1 MANRSFV
8 VKQIEN
14 IKTEADWTADESY
27 QILPNEE
34 VLAVCNKTVGEGE
47 SAQNYVYIR
56 SKVNTTTTPKLFKE
70 LKYSD
75 EYIEVQIENAVGN
88 LSTTVNAQLQNL
100 NSRVGDVETVSTG
113 LRNDLNDVAG
123 QVEET
128 NATVTSINS
137 KVTKNT
143 TDITNLTTT
152 VEGNTTNITK
162 NTQDIAANTTAISNL
177 STSVEEQINTK
188 IASAYKASGSVADVA
203 SLPTASA
210 TTLGNVYNMTADF
223 TTTDAFIDGAGKKFT
238 AGTNVAVVE
247 KTPAVMGDDG
257 TVTTPATYGY
267 DVLSGLVDLT
277 AYSTTEQM
285 NTAISTAT
293 SGVSTDLTSL
303 TTRVTT
309 AEESLNGLDADI
321 QNMETQLANK
331 ADTSALSS
339 YLTTT
344 DASSTYAPKASPAL
358 TGNPTAPTQTAGNNS
373 TRIATTAFVQTA
385 LSNVSGGNKIVLSSS
400 TPSGMSSGDLW
411 MKII

>member
-75 EYIEVQIENAVGN
+75 EYIEVQIENAVGD

-247 KTPAVMGDDG
+247 IPGDP
-257 TVTTPATYGY
+257 VTYGY

-285 NTAISTAT
+285 NTAINTAT
-293 SGVSTDLTSL
+293 SGVSTDLTNL

-339 YLTTT
+339 YLTTSA
-344 DASSTYAPKASPAL
+344 ASTTYAPKASPAL

>member
-8 VKQIEN
+8 VRQISN
-14 IKTEADWTADESY
+14 IKVEADWIADETY

-34 VLAVCNKTVGEGE
+34 VLAICNKEVQSEGGTT
-47 SAQNYVYIR
+47 QNYVYIR

-75 EYIEVQIENAVGN
+75 EYIEVQIEDAVGD

-152 VEGNTTNITK
+152 VGGNTTNITTNTQNITK

-203 SLPTASA
+203 SLPAASA

-247 KTPAVMGDDG
+247 IPGDP
-257 TVTTPATYGY
+257 VTYGY

-285 NTAISTAT
+285 NTAINTAT

-303 TTRVTT
+303 TTRVETL
-309 AEESLNGLDADI
+309 EQDNLGQENDI
-321 QNMETQLANK
+321 SAME
-331 ADTSALSS
+331 
-339 YLTTT
+339 
-344 DASSTYAPKASPAL
+344 
-358 TGNPTAPTQTAGNNS
+358 
-373 TRIATTAFVQTA
+373 TA
-385 LSNVSGGNKIVLSSS
+385 LSEKADASALNNYLPKAGGTATGKIYGVTPTSTDTKAFATVEYVTANAGGDAPSIILSASKPTTQTVVGS
-400 TPSGMSSGDLW
+400 LW
-411 MKII
+411 FKTL

>member
-14 IKTEADWTADESY
+14 IKVESEWLSDETY

-75 EYIEVQIENAVGN
+75 EYIEVQIEDAVGD

-128 NATVTSINS
+128 NATVTGINT

-152 VEGNTTNITK
+152 VEGNTTNIATNTQNITK

-188 IASAYKASGSVADVA
+188 IASAYKASGSIADVA
-203 SLPTASA
+203 SLPAASA

-223 TTTDAFIDGAGKKFT
+223 TTTSAFIDGAGKKFT

-247 KTPAVMGDDG
+247 IPGDP
-257 TVTTPATYGY
+257 VTYGY

-303 TTRVTT
+303 TTRVQTLET
-309 AEESLNGLDADI
+309 DNLSQEQDI
-321 QNMETQLANK
+321 QNMETALAEK
-331 ADTSALSS
+331 VDKTQLSS
-339 YLTTT
+339 YLTTSAASTTYMPKTGGTFTGAIKTTKPATSSNDTTVPTTSWVT
-344 DASSTYAPKASPAL
+344 DKLAS
-358 TGNPTAPTQTAGNNS
+358 AG
-373 TRIATTAFVQTA
+373 
-385 LSNVSGGNKIVLSSS
+385 SGKKWAVLSSS
-400 TPSGMSSGDLW
+400 QPASGTLEVGGIWYKQL
-411 MKII
+411 

>member
-34 VLAVCNKTVGEGE
+34 VLAICNKEVQSEGGTT
-47 SAQNYVYIR
+47 QNYVYIR

-75 EYIEVQIENAVGN
+75 EYIEVQIEDAVGD
-88 LSTTVNAQLQNL
+88 LSSTVNTQLQNL

-113 LRNDLNDVAG
+113 LRNDLNDVSG
-123 QVEET
+123 QVEEM
-128 NATVTSINS
+128 NSTVTSINT
-137 KVTKNT
+137 KV
-143 TDITNLTTT
+143 
-152 VEGNTTNITK
+152 TK
-162 NTQDIAANTTAISNL
+162 NTQDIATNSSAIAQNTTAISNL
-177 STSVEEQINTK
+177 SISVEEQINTK

-203 SLPTASA
+203 SLPAASA

-223 TTTDAFIDGAGKKFT
+223 TTTDAFIDGAGKNFT

-247 KTPAVMGDDG
+247 KTPAETGEDG

-339 YLTTT
+339 YLTTS
-344 DASSTYAPKASPAL
+344 DASTTYMPKTGGTFTGAIKTTKPATSSNDTTVPTTSWVTDKLAS
-358 TGNPTAPTQTAGNNS
+358 AG
-373 TRIATTAFVQTA
+373 
-385 LSNVSGGNKIVLSSS
+385 SGKKWAVLSSS
-400 TPSGMSSGDLW
+400 QPASGTLEVGGIWYKRL
-411 MKII
+411 